1 MRVLIFACSWS
12 FMRIWECSLSNA
24 VRFWFIRNC
33 NAATE
38 SGNYLATK
46 TAATGNWRFNSI
58 FFAAYRDWRVEAN
71 RCYLSGRNQLYNS
84 CSVKLNCH
92 EQSQTASDLTTDA
105 TVDALPATHTT
116 KCGTWAL
123 SLWSRCHP
131 IRRLA
136 LVTAVFYSSLRK
148 LKLSFWPYAKPTIH
162 RSYQVPSS

>member
-1 MRVLIFACSWS
+1 MAENLLQHQNKRHMRVLIFACSWS

-46 TAATGNWRFNSI
+46 TAAAGNWRFNSI
-58 FFAAYRDWRVEAN
+58 FFAAYRGRRVEAN

-116 KCGTWAL
+116 KCGTWRLFYLITIPSDTTPTVAL
-123 SLWSRCHP
+123 P
-131 IRRLA
+131 AVRLGHCC
-136 LVTAVFYSSLRK
+136 LLQLTL
-148 LKLSFWPYAKPTIH
+148 
-162 RSYQVPSS
+162 